1 MSNPLVSIVIPCY
14 NHEQF
19 VQDCIQSVIDQTYEN
34 IELIIIDDGSKDNSV
49 LKIQE
54 MTEKCKKRFS
64 RFEVRSRPNRGLSAT
79 LNESIDWCKGKY
91 FAAVASD
98 DIILKSKI
106 DLQVN
111 FMEKNTDI
119 TAIFGSANYIDE
131 SNNVKI
137 IDPLKQQEYI
147 FDKIF
152 LNECQFYAPTQL
164 MRKSILDE
172 IGGYNTDILVEDWY
186 MWLKMAEKGR
196 VYCLSDKLANYR
208 IHANNTTKNSK
219 FIYENNLKTIS
230 YYEDHKLYNQ
240 AYSKLRW
247 TYIVW
252 TGQQNKILSIKLLFE
267 FFLQKP
273 NSIFDRGFLVYCKY
287 FFFKIKD
294 WF

>member
-79 LNESIDWCKGKY
+79 LNESIEWCKGKY

>member
-54 MTEKCKKRFS
+54 MTAKCKKRFS

-79 LNESIDWCKGKY
+79 LNESIEWCKGKY

-111 FMEKNTDI
+111 FMEENTDI

-137 IDPLKQQEYI
+137 IDPLKQQEYV

>member
-79 LNESIDWCKGKY
+79 LNESIEWCKGKY

-111 FMEKNTDI
+111 FMEENTDI

-137 IDPLKQQEYI
+137 IDPLKQQEYV

-267 FFLQKP
+267 FTWQKP
-273 NSIFDRGFLVYCKY
+273 NAIFDRGFLVYCKY